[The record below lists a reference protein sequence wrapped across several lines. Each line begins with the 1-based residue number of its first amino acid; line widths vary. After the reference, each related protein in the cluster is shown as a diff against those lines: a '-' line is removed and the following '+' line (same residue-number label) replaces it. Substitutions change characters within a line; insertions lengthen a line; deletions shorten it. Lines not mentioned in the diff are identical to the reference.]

1 MPGLTIPLVRVVD
14 RLNLGGAAYHVL
26 FLAGLDRLGYRTDL
40 LKGSV
45 GRGEAE
51 ITDPALLGGQQ
62 VHEVRGLGREVSPL
76 QDLAAFVRVYLQIRR
91 LRPVVV
97 HTHKSK
103 AGVLGRLA
111 ARAAGVPVV
120 VHTFHGN
127 VFQGYF
133 SPWKNRLI
141 VMVERLL
148 AGLTHAVVTISRQ
161 QRRELLHF
169 RIARSSRLHV
179 IPPGL
184 NLAPFVARRRSDDGV
199 RAELGFRPDAPLV
212 GLSGRLV
219 PIKGVHYFIEA
230 AQQISSS
237 LPHVRFVVVGDGEL
251 RPELEKLAT
260 TLGLGDRLRFV
271 GFRHDIPRLYGA
283 LDLLV
288 LSSVNEGLPWAV
300 IEAIASGCYV
310 VATRVGGVPLLIRSE
325 ATGLVVSPGDSQ
337 ALAKAAVVALE
348 EGRRISERER
358 ARISGPFGIDRLNA
372 DLDRLYRSL
381 LAKNAGGRAAE
392 PIVVAGEGMLE

>member
-1 MPGLTIPLVRVVD
+1 MTIPLVRVVD

-45 GRGEAE
+45 GQGEVE
-51 ITDPALLGGQQ
+51 ITDPALLRGQQ
-62 VHEVRGLGREVSPL
+62 VHEIRGLGREVSPL

-91 LRPVVV
+91 LRPAVV

-169 RIARSSRLHV
+169 RIARPSRLHV

-184 NLAPFVARRRSDDGV
+184 DLEPFVATRRSDDGV

-230 AQQISSS
+230 AQQISSR

-271 GFRHDIPRLYGA
+271 GFRHDMPRLYGA

-310 VATRVGGVPLLIRSE
+310 VATRVGGVPLLVQSE

-348 EGRRISERER
+348 EGRRIPERER
-358 ARISGPFGIDRLNA
+358 ARISGPFGIDRLHA

-381 LAKNAGGRAAE
+381 LIKNAG
-392 PIVVAGEGMLE
+392 